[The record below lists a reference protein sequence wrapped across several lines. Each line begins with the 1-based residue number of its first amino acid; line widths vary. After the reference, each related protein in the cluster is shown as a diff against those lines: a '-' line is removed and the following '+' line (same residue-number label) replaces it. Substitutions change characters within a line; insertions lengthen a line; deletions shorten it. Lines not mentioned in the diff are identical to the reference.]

1 MVKLQLFLSGNCA
14 RSAFQGALRFN
25 VRNLVVALSIGIL
38 PFALSGCET
47 GQSHPIAAPTLA
59 QEVTKNGD
67 QVIDLTSDAQK
78 LVGMQY
84 GHTEHKILDLAVKC
98 NGEVLADANLMRHVT
113 TPVTGRVEEVLV
125 RTGDHIAEGKP
136 LLNIRSTDIE
146 QMESDLLQNE
156 GQVRADLKRDLL
168 QIDSDLATIQEG
180 LKLSESTFNRLKS
193 LVEEK
198 IASQA
203 DFEAARTALEKD
215 RINLASLK
223 RKRDATVSLS
233 SERMRLITEPMKQK
247 LRLLGVSAVDLAKLL
262 RTRQIEPVVQVLAPE
277 SGIISDRLVNVGE
290 LVDPSKPLFTIGDFH
305 DVWLKADVY
314 EQDVSKVREGQPI
327 ELEVDSF
334 PGHKFAG
341 RLNFVAD
348 SLTPENRTL
357 AVRAEV
363 PNPGL
368 MLKPKMFARMHILI
382 GEHKVLTIPKSAVQ
396 DAGTEKVVYLPLTPG
411 KFEERQVKLG
421 VESGAFVEVL
431 SGLRPGDKVVTV
443 GSFDLRAES
452 LRASG

>member
-1 MVKLQLFLSGNCA
+1 MKFRLNSV
-14 RSAFQGALRFN
+14 
-25 VRNLVVALSIGIL
+25 VVALSIAICPL
-38 PFALSGCET
+38 ALAGCET
-47 GQSHPIAAPTLA
+47 GQSHPIAPTQPVSRA
-59 QEVTKNGD
+59 VEKNGD
-67 QVIDLTSDAQK
+67 DIIDLSADAQK
-78 LVGMQY
+78 LAGLQY
-84 GHTEHKILDLAVKC
+84 GHTENRVLDLAVKC

-113 TPVTGRVEEVLV
+113 TPVTGRVIDVLV
-125 RTGDHIAEGKP
+125 SIGDHIGEGKP

-156 GQVRADLKRDLL
+156 GQVHADLKRDLL
-168 QIDSDLATIQEG
+168 QIDSDLATVSEG
-180 LKLSESTFNRLKS
+180 KKLSESTFNRLKN

-215 RINLASLK
+215 KINLDSLK
-223 RKRDATVSLS
+223 RKREATISLS

-247 LRLLGVSAVDLAKLL
+247 LRLLGVSDNELVKLL
-262 RTRQIEPVVQVLAPE
+262 RTRQIDPVVPVLAPE

-314 EQDVSKVREGQPI
+314 EQDVDKVHEGQPI
-327 ELEVDSF
+327 ELEVDSL

-348 SLTPENRTL
+348 SITPESRTL
-357 AVRAEV
+357 SVRAAV
-363 PNPGL
+363 PNPGSK
-368 MLKPKMFARMHILI
+368 LKPKMFARMRILV
-382 GEHKVLTIPKSAVQ
+382 GAHKVLTIPKSAVQ
-396 DAGTEKVVYLPLTPG
+396 DAGTDKVVYMPVAIG
-411 KFEERQVKLG
+411 KFEERKVKLG
-421 VESGAFVEVL
+421 TESGDFIEVL
-431 SGLRPGDKVVTV
+431 SGIRQGDKVVTK

-452 LRASG
+452 LRQSG

>member
-1 MVKLQLFLSGNCA
+1 MKPT
-14 RSAFQGALRFN
+14 

-38 PFALSGCET
+38 PIVLSGCET
-47 GQSHPIAAPTLA
+47 GQSHPIAETPPST
-59 QEVTKNGD
+59 EVMKNGD
-67 QVIDLTSDAQK
+67 EIIDLSTDAQK
-78 LVGMQY
+78 LAGMEF
-84 GHTEHKILDLAVKC
+84 GTTENQILDLSVKC
-98 NGEVLADANLMRHVT
+98 NGEVLADSNLMRHVT

-136 LLNIRSTDIE
+136 LITIRSTDIE
-146 QMESDLLQNE
+146 QLESDLLQNE
-156 GQVRADLKRDLL
+156 GQVLADKKRDLL
-168 QIDSDLATIQEG
+168 QIDSDLATTQEG
-180 LKLSESTFNRLKS
+180 LKLSISTFNRLKN

-215 RINLASLK
+215 KINLASLK
-223 RKRDATVSLS
+223 RKRDATESLS
-233 SERMRLITEPMKQK
+233 IERLRLITEPMKQK
-247 LRLLGVSAVDLAKLL
+247 LRLLGVSQTELEKLMK
-262 RTRQIEPVVQVLAPE
+262 TRQIDPVVPVIAPE
-277 SGIISDRLVNVGE
+277 SGIISERLVNVGE

-314 EQDVSKVREGQPI
+314 EQDVSKVHEGQPI

-348 SLTPENRTL
+348 SLTPDNRTL

-368 MLKPKMFARMHILI
+368 MLKPKMFARMRILI
-382 GEHKVLTIPKSAVQ
+382 GEHKVLTLPKDAIQ
-396 DAGTEKVVYLPLTPG
+396 DAGTEKVVYLPLSKG
-411 KFEERQVKLG
+411 KFEERKVKLG
-421 VESGAFVEVL
+421 VESGKFVEVL
-431 SGLRPGDKVVTV
+431 SGIRSGEKVVTK

-452 LRASG
+452 LRESG

>member
-1 MVKLQLFLSGNCA
+1 MKPIA
-14 RSAFQGALRFN
+14 
-25 VRNLVVALSIGIL
+25 RNLVVALSIGIL
-38 PFALSGCET
+38 PFVLSACET
-47 GQSHPIAAPTLA
+47 GQSHPIAPTPP
-59 QEVTKNGD
+59 VTQVMTNGD
-67 QVIDLTSDAQK
+67 ELIDLSTDAQK
-78 LVGMQY
+78 LAGMQY
-84 GHTEHKILDLAVKC
+84 GTTENQILNLSVKC
-98 NGEVLADANLMRHVT
+98 NGEVLADSNLMRHVT

-125 RTGDHIAEGKP
+125 RTGGHIEEGKP

-146 QMESDLLQNE
+146 QLESDLLQNE

-168 QIDSDLATIQEG
+168 QIDSDLATTQEG
-180 LKLSESTFNRLKS
+180 LKLSESTFNRLKN

-215 RINLASLK
+215 RINLESLK
-223 RKRDATVSLS
+223 RKRDATITLS
-233 SERMRLITEPMKQK
+233 NERMRLITEPMKQK
-247 LRLLGVSAVDLAKLL
+247 LRLLGVTLSELAKLL
-262 RTRQIEPVVQVLAPE
+262 KTRQIDPVVPVLAPE
-277 SGIISDRLVNVGE
+277 SGIISERLVNVGE
-290 LVDPSKPLFTIGDFH
+290 LVDPTKPLFTIGDFH

-314 EQDVSKVREGQPI
+314 EQDVSKVHEGQPI

-368 MLKPKMFARMHILI
+368 MLKPKMFARMRILV
-382 GEHKVLTIPKSAVQ
+382 GEHRVLTVPKDAVQ
-396 DAGTEKVVYLPLTPG
+396 DAGTEKVVYLPVSKG
-411 KFEERQVKLG
+411 KFEERKVKLG
-421 VESGAFVEVL
+421 VECGNFIEVL
-431 SGLRPGDKVVTV
+431 SGIHSGEKVVTK

-452 LRASG
+452 LRESG

>member
-1 MVKLQLFLSGNCA
+1 M
-14 RSAFQGALRFN
+14 RFPLKS
-25 VRNLVVALSIGIL
+25 LVVAFSIGIL
-38 PFALSGCET
+38 PIILSGCEKT
-47 GQSHPIAAPTLA
+47 HSEPQTVAPTPQVL
-59 QEVTKNGD
+59 KNGD
-67 QVIDLTSDAQK
+67 DVIDLSSDAQK
-78 LVGMQY
+78 LVGMEF
-84 GHTEHKILDLAVKC
+84 GHTEDKVLDMSVKC

-113 TPVTGRVEEVLV
+113 TPVAGRVEAVLV
-125 RTGDHIAEGKP
+125 RLGDHIEEGKP
-136 LLNIRSTDIE
+136 LLTIRSADIE
-146 QMESDLLQNE
+146 QMESDLLSNE

-168 QIDSDLATIQEG
+168 QIDSDLATTQEG
-180 LKLSESTFNRLKS
+180 LKLSESTYNRLKN

-215 RINLASLK
+215 KINLESLK
-223 RKRDATVSLS
+223 RKRDATISLS
-233 SERMRLITEPMKQK
+233 NERMRLITEPMKQK
-247 LRLLGVSAVDLAKLL
+247 LRLIGVSDADVVKLL
-262 RTRQIEPVVQVLAPE
+262 RTRQIEPVVPVVAPE
-277 SGIISDRLVNVGE
+277 SGIISERLVNVGE
-290 LVDPSKPLFTIGDFH
+290 LVDTNKALFTIGDFH

-368 MLKPKMFARMHILI
+368 MLKPKMFARMRILI
-382 GEHKVLTIPKSAVQ
+382 GEHRVLTIPKDAVQ
-396 DAGTEKVVYLPLTPG
+396 DAGTEKVVYLPLAGQG
-411 KFEERQVKLG
+411 KFEERKVKLG
-421 VESGAFVEVL
+421 MESGNFIEVL
-431 SGLRPGDKVVTV
+431 SGVKAGERVVTK

-452 LRASG
+452 LRESG

>member
-1 MVKLQLFLSGNCA
+1 MHPNA
-14 RSAFQGALRFN
+14 RNFFA
-25 VRNLVVALSIGIL
+25 ALSIGIL
-38 PFALSGCET
+38 PLILSGCET
-47 GQSHPIAAPTLA
+47 SHSHPIAPQPA
-59 QEVTKNGD
+59 QEILKNGD
-67 QVIDLTSDAQK
+67 EIIDLSTDAQK
-78 LVGMQY
+78 LAGMEF
-84 GHTEHKILDLAVKC
+84 GTTENQILDLSVKC
-98 NGEVLADANLMRHVT
+98 NGEVLADSNLMRHVT

-146 QMESDLLQNE
+146 QLESDLLQNE

-168 QIDSDLATIQEG
+168 QIDSDLATTQEG
-180 LKLSESTFNRLKS
+180 LKLSESTFNRLKN

-215 RINLASLK
+215 RINLESLK
-223 RKRDATVSLS
+223 RKRDATISLS
-233 SERMRLITEPMKQK
+233 NERMRLITEPIKQK
-247 LRLLGVSAVDLAKLL
+247 LRLLGVTLTELDKLL
-262 RTRQIEPVVQVLAPE
+262 KTRQIDPVVPVLAPE
-277 SGIISDRLVNVGE
+277 NGIISERLVNVGE
-290 LVDPSKPLFTIGDFH
+290 LVDPTKPLFTIGDFH

-314 EQDVSKVREGQPI
+314 EQDVSKVHEGQPI

-368 MLKPKMFARMHILI
+368 MLKPKMFARMRILI
-382 GEHKVLTIPKSAVQ
+382 GEHRVLTIPKDAVQ
-396 DAGTEKVVYLPLTPG
+396 DAGTEKVVYLPLSQG
-411 KFEERQVKLG
+411 KFEERKVKLG
-421 VESGAFVEVL
+421 VECGKFVEVL
-431 SGLRPGDKVVTV
+431 SGIRPGEKVVTK

-452 LRASG
+452 LRESG

>member
-1 MVKLQLFLSGNCA
+1 M
-14 RSAFQGALRFN
+14 RFPIKI
-25 VRNLVVALSIGIL
+25 LAVALSIGIL
-38 PFALSGCET
+38 PCLLSACET
-47 GQSHPIAAPTLA
+47 GQTHTIPPAPVPA
-59 QEVTKNGD
+59 VMQNGD
-67 QVIDLTSDAQK
+67 DIIDLSSDAQK
-78 LVGMQY
+78 LAGMRF
-84 GHTEHKILDLAVKC
+84 GHTENKILDLSVKC

-113 TPVTGRVEEVLV
+113 TPVAGRVEEVLV
-125 RTGDHIAEGKP
+125 NIGDHIEEGKP

-168 QIDSDLATIQEG
+168 QIDSDLATTQEG

-203 DFEAARTALEKD
+203 DFEAARTAMEKD
-215 RINLASLK
+215 KINLSSLK
-223 RKRDATVSLS
+223 RKREATVSLS
-233 SERMRLITEPMKQK
+233 NEHMRLVTEPIQQK
-247 LRLLGVSAVDLAKLL
+247 LRILGVSDSDLAKLL
-262 RTRQIEPVVQVLAPE
+262 RTRQFDPIVPVRAPE

-290 LVDPSKPLFTIGDFH
+290 LVDTSKALFVIGDFH

-314 EQDVSKVREGQPI
+314 EQDVSKVHQGQPI

-334 PGHKFAG
+334 PGHRFAG

-368 MLKPKMFARMHILI
+368 MLKPKMFARMRILI
-382 GEHKVLTIPKSAVQ
+382 GEHRVLTIPKDAVQ
-396 DAGTEKVVYLPLTPG
+396 DAGTEKVVYLPLSQG
-411 KFEERQVKLG
+411 KFEERRVKLG
-421 VESGAFVEVL
+421 MESGNFVEVV
-431 SGLRPGDKVVTV
+431 SGVKAGDKVVTK

-452 LRASG
+452 LRESG